1 MEKVIYTSHTWV
13 MEARRIFKSGR
24 GSYILTLPKGWIQNL
39 GLREGE
45 YVYLKI
51 EGDKIIISLREK
63 GSKKAEFFCENLSF
77 DAVVRRMVAHYLA
90 GVDVIRI
97 KITNEEQR
105 RAIAFASDL
114 LIGAEVL
121 EDLGNEIEVFIQ
133 IDPEKLN
140 LEDISEK
147 LFRVCHGMLSDLVD
161 CLFNFRRELISSII
175 SREDEVDRLHFLI
188 LRLAK
193 EKVFLR
199 TFARTLER
207 VADHIELI
215 AESILNL
222 GKGLELKFAEEVPDV
237 LKSACM
243 SFLKKDPKFAEEVL
257 ERMES
262 LRKHLISQQIKL
274 MDFKKEEIILVKTI
288 LDGFQ
293 RILAYSSDI
302 AETAINLAVFE
313 EVKG

>member
-1 MEKVIYTSHTWV
+1 
-13 MEARRIFKSGR
+13 MEARKIFKSGR
-24 GSYILTLPKGWIQNL
+24 GSYILTLPKNWIQSL
-39 GLREGE
+39 GLQEGE
-45 YVYLKI
+45 YVHLKI
-51 EGDKIIISLREK
+51 EGDKIIIFLKEK
-63 GSKKAEFFCENLSF
+63 ESKKAEISFENLGF
-77 DAVVRRMVAHYLA
+77 DAVVRRIIAHYLA
-90 GVDVIRI
+90 GIDVLRI

-105 RAIAFASDL
+105 RAIAFVSDL

-121 EDLGNEIEVFIQ
+121 EDLGNEIELFIQ
-133 IDPEKLN
+133 IDPDKLN

-147 LFRVCHGMLSDLVD
+147 FFRVCHGMLSDFVD

-188 LRLAK
+188 LRLAR
-193 EKVFLR
+193 ENIFLR

-207 VADHIELI
+207 VADHLELM

-222 GKGLELKFAEEVPDV
+222 GKSLELKFAEEVADIF
-237 LKSACM
+237 KSACM

-257 ERMES
+257 ERSES
-262 LRKHLISQQIKL
+262 LKKHLISHQQKL

-302 AETAINLAVFE
+302 AETTINLAVFE
-313 EVKG
+313 KIKE